1 MKGKI
6 LLVSMIISAAVV
18 FTACTG
24 SKGAWQTFTDT
35 KEASGPAVTAGA
47 IENLPS
53 ELYPAYI
60 MEGPQKKWG
69 YINGEG
75 RFVIGPEY
83 ENAADF
89 RGSGI
94 AEVSEKAG
102 WKLID
107 RTGKQIM
114 ESGYLYTYDFSEGK
128 TVVTDE
134 SGRSY
139 LYGENGQVL
148 FDTEGSIDELS
159 YGMAAFSRKAGGDK
173 YLWGYIDAEGKVVI
187 EPEYEGAQSFSKDKA
202 LVRISEGRFGLID
215 RGGKLLGEFETSMA
229 RGLSEDVFVFSSTDK
244 ENRQRYGYMTAD
256 GEVMLDAVYTE
267 AQEFVDGLAIV
278 NAARDYENKYGVINK
293 SGEFVIPAEYGQI
306 ADLGNGIY
314 AVPEA
319 QDVYFGTG
327 FVKKALFDRHGKQL
341 TGFSFYDLE
350 RLEKGLISASDE
362 KTTYLVDDKGQEVTG
377 IPRAEGIGSIKFQGS
392 MYKVEVDNE
401 LYYLSQDGKKVW
413 ASDDTI
419 RFEGGPEVRRKTFR
433 PDRCML
439 IQYPELAGLADLKVQ
454 ESINTMLKN
463 NFVGDGKGSN
473 KEGDMYTDSIEV
485 SFTAEKNKELL
496 IISKGGYYYPIGA
509 AHGQPTREEYH
520 IDTRSGKLYTL
531 EDLFK
536 AGSDYK
542 AKLTEIVKGK
552 IARANEELGEQLYSE
567 EIGDIEAEIGY
578 IFGKESLRI
587 YFYPYAIASYA
598 AGFPEFDIG
607 YEELK
612 DLINTEGELWNSFD
626 REMPAKNGAASGGL
640 YAGDKEK
647 VEETMKNYEAA
658 MIEAINKNDFSLVEP
673 WLYPESSLY
682 ASQKKLVGDL
692 NKKQIKE
699 KLDSYSIDGI
709 ARDKLDI
716 IRVYV
721 TENIGIQYPGKDYT
735 VKQFKWVYSV
745 RYSYTDRKYQLTYIG
760 KWE

>member
-6 LLVSMIISAAVV
+6 LLASMIISIAVV

-24 SKGAWQTFTDT
+24 SKGALQTFTDT
-35 KEASGPAVTAGA
+35 KEASGPVVTAGA
-47 IENLPS
+47 VENLPL

-89 RGSGI
+89 RGNGI
-94 AEVSEKAG
+94 AEVSEKVG

-114 ESGYLYTYDFSEGK
+114 ESGYLDTYDFSEEE
-128 TVVTDE
+128 TVVTDA

-148 FDTEGSIDELS
+148 FDTEGSIDKLS
-159 YGMAAFSRKAGGDK
+159 NGMAAFSRKSDGDK

-187 EPEYEGAQSFSKDKA
+187 EPEYEWAQSFSKDEA
-202 LVRISEGRFGLID
+202 LVKISEGRFGLID
-215 RGGKLLGEFETSMA
+215 RGGKLLEKFETSMA
-229 RGLSEDVFVFSSTDK
+229 RGLSEDVFIFSSTDE

-278 NAARDYENKYGVINK
+278 NAAKDYESRHGVINK
-293 SGEFVIPAEYGQI
+293 SGEFVISAEYGQI
-306 ADLGNGIY
+306 DALGNGIY
-314 AVPEA
+314 AVPEPH
-319 QDVYFGTG
+319 DVYFGTG
-327 FVKKALFDRHGKQL
+327 FVKKALFDRDGKQL
-341 TGFSFYDLE
+341 TGFSFYNLE
-350 RLEKGLISASDE
+350 RVEKGLISVSDE

-377 IPRAEGIGSIKFQGS
+377 IPRAEGIGSIKLQGS

-413 ASDDTI
+413 ASDNTI

-454 ESINTMLKN
+454 ESINAMLKD
-463 NFVGDGKGSN
+463 NFVGDGRGSN

-496 IISKGGYYYPIGA
+496 IISKEGYYYPIGA

-520 IDTRSGKLYTL
+520 IDIRTGRLYTL

-536 AGSDYK
+536 AGSGYK

-567 EIGDIEAEIGY
+567 EIGDIEAEAGY

-598 AGFPEFDIG
+598 AGFPEFGIG

-612 DLINTEGELWNSFD
+612 DLIDTGGGLWNSFD

-640 YAGDKEK
+640 YAGDKAK
-647 VEETMKNYEAA
+647 IEEAIKNYEAT

-673 WLYPESSLY
+673 WLYPDSSLY
-682 ASQKKLVGDL
+682 TSQKKLVEDL

-709 ARDKLDI
+709 TSDKLDI

-721 TENIGIQYPGKDYT
+721 TENIGIQYPGKDYE
-735 VKQFKWVYSV
+735 VKQFKWVYTV
-745 RYSYTDRKYQLTYIG
+745 RYSYTDRKYQLTYID

>member
-1 MKGKI
+1 MKRKI
-6 LLVSMIISAAVV
+6 LLVSMIISTAVI

-24 SKGAWQTFTDT
+24 NKGALQTFTDT
-35 KEASGPAVTAGA
+35 KEASGPAVTVGA
-47 IENLPS
+47 AENLPS

-60 MEGPQKKWG
+60 MEGSQKKWG

-75 RFVIGPEY
+75 RFVIEPEY

-89 RGSGI
+89 RGNGI

-114 ESGYLYTYDFSEGK
+114 ESEYLNTYDFSEEK
-128 TVVTDE
+128 TVVTDA

-148 FDTEGSIDELS
+148 FETEGSIDELS

-173 YLWGYIDAEGKVVI
+173 FLWGYIDAEGKVVI
-187 EPEYEGAQSFSKDKA
+187 EPEYEWAQSFSKDKA

-215 RGGKLLGEFETSMA
+215 RGGKLLEEFETSMA
-229 RGLSEDVFVFSSTDK
+229 RGLSEDVFIFSSTDE

-278 NAARDYENKYGVINK
+278 NAAKDYESKYGVINK

-306 ADLGNGIY
+306 AALGNGIY

-319 QDVYFGTG
+319 QDVYFDTG
-327 FVKKALFDRHGKQL
+327 FVKKALFDRNGKQL
-341 TGFSFYDLE
+341 TGFSFYNLE
-350 RLEKGLISASDE
+350 RLEKGLISVSDE
-362 KTTYLVDDKGQEVTG
+362 KTTYLVDDKGQEVIG
-377 IPRAEGIGSIKFQGS
+377 IPRAEGIGGIKLQGS
-392 MYKVEVDNE
+392 MYKVEADNE

-413 ASDDTI
+413 ASDNTI
-419 RFEGGPEVRRKTFR
+419 RFEDGTEVGRKTFR
-433 PDRCML
+433 PDRCVL
-439 IQYPELAGLADLKVQ
+439 IQYPELAGLTDLKVQ
-454 ESINTMLKN
+454 ESINTMLKD

-485 SFTAEKNKELL
+485 SFTAEKNKDLL
-496 IISKGGYYYPIGA
+496 IISKEGYYYPIGA
-509 AHGQPTREEYH
+509 VHGQPTREEYH
-520 IDTRSGKLYTL
+520 IDIRNGRLYTL

-536 AGSDYK
+536 AGSGYK

-567 EIGDIEAEIGY
+567 EIGDIEAEVGY
-578 IFGKESLRI
+578 TFGKGSLQI
-587 YFYPYAIASYA
+587 YFYPYAIAAYA
-598 AGFPEFDIG
+598 AGFPGFDIG

-626 REMPAKNGAASGGL
+626 REIPAKNEAASGEL
-640 YAGDKEK
+640 YADDKAQI
-647 VEETMKNYEAA
+647 EEAIKNYEAT

-682 ASQKKLVGDL
+682 TSQKKLVGDL

-699 KLDSYSIDGI
+699 KLNSYSIDSITSG
-709 ARDKLDI
+709 KLDI
-716 IRVYV
+716 IRVYI
-721 TENIGIQYPGKDYT
+721 TENIGIQYPGKDYE

-745 RYSYTDRKYQLTYIG
+745 RYSYTDRKYQLTYID